1 MGKRVAYLLAGYCV
15 GSLILLVLWTF
26 TGKFGI
32 LPLFVLGNSFGGL
45 FVYWAER
52 KGNVKSIDDLN
63 RPLTLF
69 PRDLPR

>member
-1 MGKRVAYLLAGYCV
+1 MGKRLAFGLVGYGV

-26 TGKFGI
+26 TGKFQI
-32 LPLFVLGNSFGGL
+32 LPLFVLGNSFSAL

-52 KGNVKSIDDLN
+52 KGKLKSIEELN